1 MKSSSARLFCSI
13 SVVVSVNTFATRVQ
27 ADPLPG
33 RDLLKFS
40 QRPMIN
46 TPIADPIVNPNPNS
60 LAPADVSVGG
70 ITNYGGHDEIST
82 IYGNHGSFPTDIP
95 GQYTGRF
102 MADDFAD
109 KLNSPVV
116 HVKWWGSYFSDFQP
130 EPVNQFLISFESDQP
145 ADATTSFSHPA
156 QPLLNQVVTR
166 SALAPGSGTFTEKLV
181 RGPDPVRHESLYEY
195 NAELYLD
202 KPFPEKADTVYWLK
216 IAAMVDVYPGFDNFN
231 HFDPEH
237 PPLFGGDHPT
247 IWGWHNRDYTIQD
260 PLASTAVSPGE
271 HLDGTIDGSPIYHFQ
286 DDAVA
291 GNASVNMLGPGGRV
305 MPDIMQTNMSPTLY
319 LDGADG
325 PAGVAGAVGISH
337 YSKDLAFEL
346 YTTQVPEPGTCALL
360 LIGCVGLAATRRRVR
375 C

>member
-1 MKSSSARLFCSI
+1 MNIFSIRFYILLSLTISAA
-13 SVVVSVNTFATRVQ
+13 VVATQVQ

-40 QRPMIN
+40 QLPMIS
-46 TPIADPIVNPNPNS
+46 TPIADPIINPNPN
-60 LAPADVSVGG
+60 LIAPAAAPIGG
-70 ITNYGGHDEIST
+70 ITNYGGHDELST
-82 IYGNHGSFPTDIP
+82 LYGNHGSFPTDIP

-102 MADDFAD
+102 MADDFSD

-116 HVKWWGSYFSDFQP
+116 HVKWWGSYFADYQP
-130 EPVNQFLISFESDQP
+130 EPVNKFLISFESDQP
-145 ADATTSFSHPA
+145 ADATNSFSHPG
-156 QPLLNQVVTR
+156 QPLLNQVVNR
-166 SALAPGSGTFTEKLV
+166 GALAPGSGTFTERLI

-202 KPFPEKADTVYWLK
+202 KSFPEKADNVYWLK

-247 IWGWHNRDYTIQD
+247 IWGWHNRDFTMQD
-260 PLASTAVSPGE
+260 TLASTAVSPGE

-286 DDAVA
+286 DDAVT
-291 GNASVNMLGPGGRV
+291 GNATIDLTTSGGPT
-305 MPDIMQTNMSPTLY
+305 MPGVVQTNMSPTFY
-319 LDGADG
+319 LNGADG
-325 PAGVAGAVGISH
+325 PAGAVGAIGIGN
-337 YSKDLAFEL
+337 YSKDLAFQL
-346 YTTQVPEPGTCALL
+346 FTTQVPEPGTCALL
-360 LIGCVGLAATRRRVR
+360 LIGCAGLIAMRRRAD